1 MANKMF
7 RDRSQDINRPYL
19 LKSLR
24 GLLCDSNKRLDWDCV
39 SNLNMTLLQYFSE
52 VELPV
57 LRKALA
63 SAGQA
68 KNVGKECNLKMPY
81 GQECPLKSVALA
93 SRETIS
99 KT

>member
-39 SNLNMTLLQYFSE
+39 SNLNMTLLQYFSD
-52 VELPV
+52 VELLV

-63 SAGQA
+63 SAGRA
-68 KNVGKECNLKMPY
+68 KMP
-81 GQECPLKSVALA
+81 ERSAM
-93 SRETIS
+93 
-99 KT
+99 